1 MSLGGNWTGQKAL
14 AEHRKGN
21 YPAALSLYRDAFQ
34 KGMNKAALLKSY
46 AALLVRQSCFDEALE
61 VLKATE
67 KAPGLTEKDR
77 TEILVNYAIVLW
89 KKGHV
94 DHAMELL
101 EQRLKKTKSGLIFS
115 VAGYLAIETGDKEKA
130 LVINK
135 QALEYDE
142 ADPIFLDNMGQT
154 LLRLFDDKKEARTYF
169 ERALKL
175 KPTAIDTNY
184 FLALMDIEDGQPDSA
199 REKLLVAQKGNFSP
213 LNYAT
218 PEKIK
223 EALHETESIG

>member
-1 MSLGGNWTGQKAL
+1 
-14 AEHRKGN
+14 
-21 YPAALSLYRDAFQ
+21 
-34 KGMNKAALLKSY
+34 
-46 AALLVRQSCFDEALE
+46 
-61 VLKATE
+61 
-67 KAPGLTEKDR
+67 
-77 TEILVNYAIVLW
+77 
-89 KKGHV
+89 
-94 DHAMELL
+94 
-101 EQRLKKTKSGLIFS
+101 
-115 VAGYLAIETGDKEKA
+115 
-130 LVINK
+130 
-135 QALEYDE
+135 
-142 ADPIFLDNMGQT
+142 MGQT

-223 EALHETESIG
+223 EALHETESSG